1 MSNGLKFIN
10 GNGETRNTKFDFNSL
25 LSRQQQS
32 ADGATES
39 MNVSS
44 ESPIPIDDG
53 NSRHSASDNGD
64 EGENGLKQ
72 ESTSSPDLSVD
83 MNMNGSTA
91 STLSLSPKPR
101 VTPSSGPNGGGVVGL
116 APGIARSRLMFDPL
130 TELPLLEKWF
140 EENPHPS
147 WIQIDQ
153 YTETL
158 NSYPYRQSYPPIST
172 HNVKIWFKNRRA
184 KCKRMLGTDVVSK

>member
-1 MSNGLKFIN
+1 
-10 GNGETRNTKFDFNSL
+10 
-25 LSRQQQS
+25 
-32 ADGATES
+32 
-39 MNVSS
+39 
-44 ESPIPIDDG
+44 
-53 NSRHSASDNGD
+53 
-64 EGENGLKQ
+64 
-72 ESTSSPDLSVD
+72 LSVD
-83 MNMNGSTA
+83 LNGSA
-91 STLSLSPKPR
+91 MSTMSVSPKPR
-101 VTPSSGPNGGGVVGL
+101 VTPSSAPAPAGGL

-184 KCKRMLGTDVVSK
+184 KCKRMLGTDVPSK